1 MGTSS
6 ITVTNTYTAADI
18 ENVVRRV
25 TADLK
30 MIAQSSGA
38 ITEADAKAYGE
49 DIELLAKKG
58 YLYSVDVTLL
68 RGGQFGVEEKAVRY
82 TVNTSAGDL
91 TSSRPGGTLWPRV
104 TNPFLRIVLSYTLS
118 YDAAAK
124 AALQPKLNISW
135 TPTSADISH
144 SSLTQNGARDYASNA
159 WAMQRKDYGA

>member
-1 MGTSS
+1 MATSS
-6 ITVTNTYTAADI
+6 ITATNTYTAADI

-25 TADLK
+25 TADLR

-38 ITEADAKAYGE
+38 ITEAQATEYGE

-68 RGGQFGVEEKAVRY
+68 SGGQFGVEEKAASY
-82 TVNTSAGDL
+82 TVNTNAGDL

-104 TNPFLRIVLSYTLS
+104 TNPYLRIVLSYTLS

-135 TPTSADISH
+135 IPTNADTSH
-144 SSLTQNGARDYASNA
+144 PSLTQNGGRDYASNA
-159 WAMQRKDYGA
+159 WAMQREDYGA

>member
-6 ITVTNTYTAADI
+6 ITATSTYTMADI
-18 ENVVRRV
+18 ENVIRRV

-38 ITEADAKAYGE
+38 ITEAEAAAYGE
-49 DIELLAKKG
+49 DIEILAKKG

-68 RGGQFGVEEKAVRY
+68 RGGQFGIEEKAVRY

-91 TSSRPGGTLWPRV
+91 SSSRPGGTLWPRV
-104 TNPFLRIVLSYTLS
+104 VNPFLRIVLSHTPS
-118 YDAAAK
+118 YDAASK

-135 TPTSADISH
+135 TPTNADTSH
-144 SSLTQNGARDYASNA
+144 SSLIQNGGRDYASNA

>member
-6 ITVTNTYTAADI
+6 ITATNTYTAADVEI
-18 ENVVRRV
+18 VVRRF

-38 ITEADAKAYGE
+38 ITESEASSYGE

-68 RGGQFGVEEKAVRY
+68 RGGQYGVEEKAVRY
-82 TVNTSAGDL
+82 TVSTSAGDL
-91 TSSRPGGTLWPRV
+91 TPSRPGGTLWPRV
-104 TNPFLRIVLSYTLS
+104 TNPYLRIVLSHTSS

-124 AALQPKLNISW
+124 AAVYPKLNIPW

-144 SSLTQNGARDYASNA
+144 SSLTQGGGRDYASNG
-159 WAMQRKDYGA
+159 WGMQRKDYGA

>member
-6 ITVTNTYTAADI
+6 ITATNTYTAADI

-25 TADLK
+25 TADLR

-38 ITEADAKAYGE
+38 ITEAQATQYGE

-68 RGGQFGVEEKAVRY
+68 SGGEFGVEEKAVRY

-91 TSSRPGGTLWPRV
+91 TSSRPGGTLWPHV
-104 TNPFLRIVLSYTLS
+104 TNPYLRIVLSYTLS

-124 AALQPKLNISW
+124 AALHPKLNISW
-135 TPTSADISH
+135 IPTNADIRH
-144 SSLTQNGARDYASNA
+144 SSLTQNGGRDYASNA
-159 WAMQRKDYGA
+159 WAMQRMDYGA